1 MSGRVYEPVAIQEM
15 QSGRESTGRSRVGDG
30 EGDSRSRGTVNK
42 RPGHAC
48 GAHLSAS
55 ALSVDQKWIAGL

>member
-1 MSGRVYEPVAIQEM
+1 MSGRVYEPVAIQEIE
-15 QSGRESTGRSRVGDG
+15 SGRESTGRSRVGDG
-30 EGDSRSRGTVNK
+30 EGDSRSGAVNK
-42 RPGHAC
+42 RPSHAC